1 MGTVDGGLDSLV
13 RVSSGARPREGQ
25 GTPGRVFRAESVY
38 NVLKERIL
46 NYQLRP
52 AQRIGEIQVGNEL
65 GVSRTPAREALR
77 RLEQEGWLILVP
89 RQGYYVRAYTLREF
103 DEIYDLRVAIERHAS
118 RTAAE
123 FAPLASLSRVA
134 EDWGAL
140 EARQPAMTLL
150 DWLDADETFHT
161 LVAEAGGNRR
171 LVAMLQR
178 INERLRII
186 RRIDYTRPE
195 RATLTRAEHLE
206 ILELIQARRA
216 AAAADR
222 MEQHILSS
230 KESVRA
236 LAQIYFVQ
244 E

>member
-1 MGTVDGGLDSLV
+1 MGTVDGGLNSLA
-13 RVSSGARPREGQ
+13 RVLSTDAPREGHRR
-25 GTPGRVFRAESVY
+25 PGRVFRAESVY
-38 NVLKERIL
+38 NVLKEKIL

-52 AQRIGEIQVGNEL
+52 AQRVSEIQVGSEL

-123 FAPLASLSRVA
+123 LAPLASLSRA
-134 EDWGAL
+134 LEEWGAL
-140 EARQPAMTLL
+140 EVRQPAMSQL
-150 DWLDADETFHT
+150 DWLHADETFHR
-161 LVAEAGGNRR
+161 LVAEAGANRG
-171 LVAMLQR
+171 LVALLQR
-178 INERLRII
+178 IDERLRII

-206 ILELIQARRA
+206 ILQLIQARRA